1 MSNIIADITEDIDIK
16 IKPNKVNFYIKW
28 GAILAGIL
36 IIGAFIYGQF
46 SINRFNKLNNIE
58 KNVKE
63 NIEATVL
70 LKQEMINDFNKVNT
84 RIDRIYDDGYLIFN
98 DFQQYNKKQFELFI
112 DYSNSNK
119 DLLKRM
125 IEMNNVEKSK
135 DFDYKIQQAKKNN
148 N

>member
-16 IKPNKVNFYIKW
+16 IKPNKVNFYVKW
-28 GAILAGIL
+28 GGIIAGIL
-36 IIGAFIYGQF
+36 ISGAFIYGQF
-46 SINRFNKLNNIE
+46 STNHLNRLEDIE

-63 NIEATVL
+63 NTETTTQL
-70 LKQEMINDFNKVNT
+70 MQEMTNGFNNVNA
-84 RIDRIYDDGYLIFN
+84 RIDKVYDDGYLIYN

-112 DYSNSNK
+112 DYGYSNK

-125 IEMNNVEKSK
+125 LDLNNAEKNK
-135 DFDYKIQQAKKNN
+135 DFEIKVQQAKKNN

>member
-16 IKPNKVNFYIKW
+16 IKPSKTNFYVKW
-28 GAILAGIL
+28 GFIIAGIL
-36 IIGAFIYGQF
+36 ISGAFIYGQF
-46 SINRFNKLNNIE
+46 STNRFNRLNDIE

-63 NIEATVL
+63 NTETTTQ
-70 LKQEMINDFNKVNT
+70 LKQQMTDGFVKVNA
-84 RIDRIYDDGYLIFN
+84 RIDKVYDDGYLIYN

-112 DYSNSNK
+112 DYGNSNK

-125 IEMNNVEKSK
+125 LELNNAEKNK
-135 DFDYKIQQAKKNN
+135 DFEFKVQQAKKNN

>member
-16 IKPNKVNFYIKW
+16 IKPNRVNFYVKW

-36 IIGAFIYGQF
+36 ITGAFIYCQF
-46 SINRFNKLNNIE
+46 STNHFNRLNEIE

-63 NIEATVL
+63 NMEATTL
-70 LKQEMINDFNKVNT
+70 LKQEIGDGFNKIDA
-84 RIDRIYDDGYLIFN
+84 RIDKIYDDGYLIFN

-112 DYSNSNK
+112 DYGNSNK

-125 IEMNNVEKSK
+125 IDMNNIEKSK

-148 N
+148 K

>member
-16 IKPNKVNFYIKW
+16 IKPNRVNFYVKW

-36 IIGAFIYGQF
+36 IGGAFIYGQF
-46 SINRFNKLNNIE
+46 STNHFNRLSEIE

-63 NIEATVL
+63 NMETTTL
-70 LKQEMINDFNKVNT
+70 LKQEMTGGFDKINT
-84 RIDRIYDDGYLIFN
+84 RIDKIYDDGYLIFN

-112 DYSNSNK
+112 DYGNSNK

-125 IEMNNVEKSK
+125 IEMNNIEKGK

-148 N
+148 K

>member
-16 IKPNKVNFYIKW
+16 IKPSKTNFYVKW
-28 GAILAGIL
+28 GFIIAGIL
-36 IIGAFIYGQF
+36 ISGAFIYGQF
-46 SINRFNKLNNIE
+46 STNRFNRLNDIE

-63 NIEATVL
+63 NTETTTQ
-70 LKQEMINDFNKVNT
+70 LKQQMTDGFVKVNA
-84 RIDRIYDDGYLIFN
+84 RIDKVYDDGYLIYN

-112 DYSNSNK
+112 DYGNTNK

-125 IEMNNVEKSK
+125 LELNNAEKNK
-135 DFDYKIQQAKKNN
+135 DFEIKVQQAKKNN